1 MTNSI
6 KDKSQ
11 NDVVMKEFWRDN
23 KHFADIVNAVVFD
36 GEQVVIPDELQE
48 VDTDVSGSIIVDE
61 YKETLKRIRSFIHH
75 ILFQQS
81 FLLPY
86 ILLLEILDKVLL

>member
-1 MTNSI
+1 MSNQEMYQAISDTLTMLLSEVN
-6 KDKSQ
+6 K
-11 NDVVMKEFWRDN
+11 MKFYL
-23 KHFADIVNAVVFD
+23 KLAL
-36 GEQVVIPDELQE
+36 G
-48 VDTDVSGSIIVDE
+48 
-61 YKETLKRIRSFIHH
+61 TLKRIRSFIHH